1 MKVFLEIS
9 LNNNSLIVPDLTEIT
24 DVMEVLWITVSNI
37 SEITESVPKTLIHTP
52 PKTVLA
58 KFPLAQ
64 KILSPSQDTL
74 MFLLEVPLDLNLLV
88 TNNQFLLPL
97 MPKTGLSTVVVFSP
111 TVEQASIT
119 ESYLLVI
126 LLLIG

>member
-1 MKVFLEIS
+1 LEIF
-9 LNNNSLIVPDLTEIT
+9 LNKISLIVPDLTEIK
-24 DVMEVLWITVSNI
+24 DVTEVLWIMVLNI
-37 SEITESVPKTLIHTP
+37 SEITESVPKALIHTP

-58 KFPLAQ
+58 KLPLAQ

-74 MFLLEVPLDLNLLV
+74 MFLLEVPLVLKLLV
-88 TNNQFLLPL
+88 INNQYPSPL
-97 MPKTGLSTVVVFSP
+97 MPKIGLSTLVVFIP

-126 LLLIG
+126 LILIG